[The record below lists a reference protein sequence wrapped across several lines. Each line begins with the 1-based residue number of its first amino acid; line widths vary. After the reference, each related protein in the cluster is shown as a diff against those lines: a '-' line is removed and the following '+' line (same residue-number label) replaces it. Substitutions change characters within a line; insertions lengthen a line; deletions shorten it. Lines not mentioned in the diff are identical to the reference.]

1 MSYQMS
7 ERELH
12 TVWSVCPECDTQSS
26 VQIEIPSFVVLER
39 LKAENARYRKALEKY
54 ANPKTHS
61 MDEDGELWYG
71 DYFDYKTARDAL
83 KGRE

>member
-1 MSYQMS
+1 MTDINYEALDKDFETALTIIYLVKCQM
-7 ERELH
+7 EK
-12 TVWSVCPECDTQSS
+12 
-26 VQIEIPSFVVLER
+26 
-39 LKAENARYRKALEKY
+39 LKEENARYRKALEKY

-61 MDEDGELWYG
+61 MDEKGELWYG